1 MAVERTYKTIKWVL
15 KGHIKN
21 NVNSLWIWE
30 EDNFTCIYNEY
41 AGNERIYTS
50 NQLLKTFNTMIYL
63 NLIIGFVLLIAFI
76 MIFMSI
82 VEGKIR
88 DRQNEKIVWRIEE
101 MDKIEKRDKV
111 VTRTGGL
118 AHDRNRSY
126 SEIQKQNDS
135 KTQ

>member
-1 MAVERTYKTIKWVL
+1 
-15 KGHIKN
+15 
-21 NVNSLWIWE
+21 
-30 EDNFTCIYNEY
+30 
-41 AGNERIYTS
+41 
-50 NQLLKTFNTMIYL
+50 MIYL

-76 MIFMSI
+76 TIFMSI

>member
-1 MAVERTYKTIKWVL
+1 
-15 KGHIKN
+15 
-21 NVNSLWIWE
+21 
-30 EDNFTCIYNEY
+30 
-41 AGNERIYTS
+41 
-50 NQLLKTFNTMIYL
+50 MIYL
-63 NLIIGFVLLIAFI
+63 NLIIGFVFFVAFI

-88 DRQNEKIVWRIEE
+88 DRQNEKILWRIEE
-101 MDKIEKRDKV
+101 MEKKRDRV

-118 AHDRNRSY
+118 AHDRNRTY

>member
-1 MAVERTYKTIKWVL
+1 
-15 KGHIKN
+15 
-21 NVNSLWIWE
+21 
-30 EDNFTCIYNEY
+30 
-41 AGNERIYTS
+41 
-50 NQLLKTFNTMIYL
+50 
-63 NLIIGFVLLIAFI
+63 

-88 DRQNEKIVWRIEE
+88 DRQNEKILWRIEE

-118 AHDRNRSY
+118 AHDRNRTY
-126 SEIQKQNDS
+126 REIQKQNDS

>member
-1 MAVERTYKTIKWVL
+1 
-15 KGHIKN
+15 
-21 NVNSLWIWE
+21 
-30 EDNFTCIYNEY
+30 
-41 AGNERIYTS
+41 
-50 NQLLKTFNTMIYL
+50 MIYL
-63 NLIIGFVLLIAFI
+63 NLITGFVFFVAFI

-88 DRQNEKIVWRIEE
+88 DRQNEKILWRIEE

-118 AHDRNRSY
+118 AHDRNRTY

>member
-1 MAVERTYKTIKWVL
+1 
-15 KGHIKN
+15 
-21 NVNSLWIWE
+21 
-30 EDNFTCIYNEY
+30 
-41 AGNERIYTS
+41 
-50 NQLLKTFNTMIYL
+50 MIYL
-63 NLIIGFVLLIAFI
+63 NLIIGFVIFVAFI

-88 DRQNEKIVWRIEE
+88 DRQNEKILWRIEK

-118 AHDRNRSY
+118 AHDRNRTY

>member
-1 MAVERTYKTIKWVL
+1 
-15 KGHIKN
+15 
-21 NVNSLWIWE
+21 
-30 EDNFTCIYNEY
+30 
-41 AGNERIYTS
+41 
-50 NQLLKTFNTMIYL
+50 MIYL
-63 NLIIGFVLLIAFI
+63 NLIIGFVFFVAFI

-82 VEGKIR
+82 VEGKII

-101 MDKIEKRDKV
+101 MEKMDKIEKRDKV

>member
-1 MAVERTYKTIKWVL
+1 
-15 KGHIKN
+15 
-21 NVNSLWIWE
+21 
-30 EDNFTCIYNEY
+30 
-41 AGNERIYTS
+41 
-50 NQLLKTFNTMIYL
+50 MIYL
-63 NLIIGFVLLIAFI
+63 NLIIGFVIFAGFL
-76 MIFMSI
+76 MILMSI

-118 AHDRNRSY
+118 AHDRNRTY

>member
-1 MAVERTYKTIKWVL
+1 
-15 KGHIKN
+15 
-21 NVNSLWIWE
+21 
-30 EDNFTCIYNEY
+30 
-41 AGNERIYTS
+41 
-50 NQLLKTFNTMIYL
+50 MIYL
-63 NLIIGFVLLIAFI
+63 NLIIGFVIFAAFI

-88 DRQNEKIVWRIEE
+88 DRQNEKIMWRIEE

-126 SEIQKQNDS
+126 SEIQNRQNVR

>member
-1 MAVERTYKTIKWVL
+1 
-15 KGHIKN
+15 
-21 NVNSLWIWE
+21 
-30 EDNFTCIYNEY
+30 
-41 AGNERIYTS
+41 
-50 NQLLKTFNTMIYL
+50 MIYL

-88 DRQNEKIVWRIEE
+88 DRQNEKIVWRIEK

>member
-1 MAVERTYKTIKWVL
+1 
-15 KGHIKN
+15 
-21 NVNSLWIWE
+21 
-30 EDNFTCIYNEY
+30 
-41 AGNERIYTS
+41 
-50 NQLLKTFNTMIYL
+50 MIYL
-63 NLIIGFVLLIAFI
+63 NLIIGFVFFAAFI

-126 SEIQKQNDS
+126 SEIQKQNES

>member
-1 MAVERTYKTIKWVL
+1 
-15 KGHIKN
+15 
-21 NVNSLWIWE
+21 
-30 EDNFTCIYNEY
+30 
-41 AGNERIYTS
+41 
-50 NQLLKTFNTMIYL
+50 MIYL
-63 NLIIGFVLLIAFI
+63 NLIIGFIFFAAFI

-101 MDKIEKRDKV
+101 MDNMEKRDKV

-118 AHDRNRSY
+118 AHDRNRTY

>member
-1 MAVERTYKTIKWVL
+1 
-15 KGHIKN
+15 
-21 NVNSLWIWE
+21 
-30 EDNFTCIYNEY
+30 
-41 AGNERIYTS
+41 
-50 NQLLKTFNTMIYL
+50 MIYL
-63 NLIIGFVLLIAFI
+63 NLIIGFVFFAAFI

-88 DRQNEKIVWRIEE
+88 DRQNEKILWRIEE

>member
-1 MAVERTYKTIKWVL
+1 
-15 KGHIKN
+15 
-21 NVNSLWIWE
+21 
-30 EDNFTCIYNEY
+30 
-41 AGNERIYTS
+41 
-50 NQLLKTFNTMIYL
+50 MIYL

-88 DRQNEKIVWRIEE
+88 DRQNEKILWRIEE

-118 AHDRNRSY
+118 AHDRNRTY